1 MDKTIKVAING
12 FGRIGRNAFKISLG
26 NPEVE
31 VVAINDLGDPKIF
44 ASLLQY
50 DSAYGKFDKKIN
62 AKANKLIVEGREI
75 AFLQEKDA
83 NKLPWKKLGV
93 EVVLECTGKFTN
105 TEDCKAHLKVGARKV
120 IISAP
125 GRDKK
130 TPIYMFG
137 VNENKYQG
145 EAVISMGSCT
155 TNSIAPIMKIISQK
169 FGVQK
174 SMMTTVHSYT
184 SDQRLLDNYHKDLR
198 RARAAGMNI
207 IPTTTGAA
215 IATTQALP
223 ELEKLFDGMAVR
235 VPTPIVSLSDITVLT
250 KKRTTEAKVNDVLK
264 KAAASKEL
272 KKIIGVTNKPLVSD
286 DFIGDDHSTIVDL
299 SLTKVVA
306 GDLVKIVAWYDN
318 EWAYSTRLV
327 EMVSVVSAK

>member
-1 MDKTIKVAING
+1 MTQTIKIAING
-12 FGRIGRNAFKISLG
+12 FGRIGRNAFKIALM
-26 NPEVE
+26 NPDLQI
-31 VVAINDLGDPKIF
+31 VAINDLGDPKIF
-44 ASLLQY
+44 ASLVQY
-50 DSAYGKFDKKIN
+50 DSAYGKFPKKIS
-62 AKANKLIVEGREI
+62 AKADAIIVDGQEI
-75 AFLQEKDA
+75 PFFQEKDA
-83 NKLPWKKLGV
+83 TKLPWKRYNV
-93 EVVLECTGKFTN
+93 DVVLECTGKFTS
-105 TEDCKAHLKVGARKV
+105 TEDCKAHLKAGAKKV

-125 GRDKK
+125 GKDKK
-130 TPIYMFG
+130 TPIFMIG
-137 VNENKYQG
+137 VNEHKYKG
-145 EAVISMGSCT
+145 EPIISMGSCT

-198 RARAAGMNI
+198 RARTAGTNI

-235 VPTPIVSLSDITVLT
+235 VPTPVVSLSDITILT
-250 KKRTTEAKVNDVLK
+250 KKRTTEARINEALK
-264 KAAASKEL
+264 KAAVSKEL
-272 KKIIGVTNKPLVSD
+272 KNIIAVTSKPLVSS
-286 DFIGDDHSTIVDL
+286 DFIADEHSTIIDL

-327 EMVSVVSAK
+327 EMVSLVAN